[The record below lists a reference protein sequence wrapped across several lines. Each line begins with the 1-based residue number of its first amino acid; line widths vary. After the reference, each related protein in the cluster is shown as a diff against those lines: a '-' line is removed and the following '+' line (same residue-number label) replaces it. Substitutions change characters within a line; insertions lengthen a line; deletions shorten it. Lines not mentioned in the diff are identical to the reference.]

1 MSEILPVLS
10 EPIPASAGGHVPDT
24 AAGDFGAARL
34 SEAGFRGRTRPHD
47 TVPQAYAG

>member
-10 EPIPASAGGHVPDT
+10 EPIPALGGGQVPDT

-34 SEAGFRGRTRPHD
+34 AGGWVQTPNP
-47 TVPQAYAG
+47 TS